1 MSMNTH
7 TRTRAQ
13 TRSDEDAFRAS
24 VLVHVESLMP
34 RIMELVAQLVVVLC
48 LGLGICWIMSVYVR
62 VILVITAAMWA
73 VEARVVSTQPREL
86 FLVA

>member
-1 MSMNTH
+1 MYTH
-7 TRTRAQ
+7 TRTCAQ
-13 TRSDEDAFRAS
+13 TLSDEDAFRAS

-48 LGLGICWIMSVYVR
+48 LGLGIMWIMSIYVR
-62 VILVITAAMWA
+62 VILIITSAMWA

>member
-1 MSMNTH
+1 MYTH
-7 TRTRAQ
+7 THTRAQ
-13 TRSDEDAFRAS
+13 TLNNEDAFRAT
-24 VLVHVESLMP
+24 VLVHVESLAP
-34 RIMELVAQLVVVLC
+34 RIVELVAQLVVVLC

-73 VEARVVSTQPREL
+73 AEARVVSTQPREL